1 VRAKRRCAVKGT
13 KGTKVKDL
21 KVKEEKAKQVKGGFN
36 PQPEPPGKWKPS
48 TQINPVI
55 RTPSIG

>member
-1 VRAKRRCAVKGT
+1 MKGT

-36 PQPEPPGKWKPS
+36 PQPEPPAKWKPS